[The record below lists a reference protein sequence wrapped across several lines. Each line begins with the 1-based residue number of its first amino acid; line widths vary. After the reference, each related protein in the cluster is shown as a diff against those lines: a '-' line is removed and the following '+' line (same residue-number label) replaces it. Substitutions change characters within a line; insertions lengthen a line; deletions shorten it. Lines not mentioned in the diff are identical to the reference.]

1 MLKSLRYANCL
12 NWNKTVDVSSG
23 TREGEAGHGVDLPR
37 ILVTDDQP
45 EMLDLMDRA
54 LGANY
59 QCQFASSAA
68 QARDLLRDGSFG
80 LAVCNLEAAGSSG
93 LGLAGEIVRDYPKT
107 ATIVLMTGKDDPAV
121 AERAFAHG
129 VYGYLVEPFWP
140 GQLLIAVMS
149 ALRRQELE
157 NEGEARR
164 RNLADQRQTIIDMA
178 PIGIYAKDTDG
189 RYVVANDKA
198 EELAGV
204 TPGGLIGLT
213 DEDFLPRQELWA
225 AAESFRRVL
234 AERIPDSREDTVEIA
249 GVSKTFKTIRFPL
262 LGEDGE
268 ITAVGGVSVE
278 ITAEREAERL
288 QDELSAA
295 QETAIDE
302 LRLSRQET
310 IEGLTKA
317 IDLHDSS
324 TGEHVDRMAAIASFL
339 AGEIGLDPDRVE
351 ILRAAAPMHDVG
363 KIGIPAEL
371 LCKPGPLSAEER
383 RTMELHT
390 LLGHKIFARFESEL
404 SRTAASIALTH
415 HERFDGGGYPN
426 GLVGEEIPLE
436 GRITAVADV
445 FDALLS
451 DRSYRPAMSLDEA
464 LVVMRSGRDTQF
476 DPRIVDVLL
485 DHLDEALEI
494 RRASAVPAGGSL

>member
-1 MLKSLRYANCL
+1 M
-12 NWNKTVDVSSG
+12 
-23 TREGEAGHGVDLPR
+23 GHRTDHPR

-45 EMLDLMDRA
+45 EMLDLMEQA
-54 LGANY
+54 LGSRY
-59 QCQFASSAA
+59 ECEFAGSAA
-68 QARDLLRDGSFG
+68 QARDRLRDGSFG
-80 LAVCNLEAAGSSG
+80 LAVCNLESAGSSG

-107 ATIVLMTGKDDPAV
+107 ATIVLMTGKDDPAL
-121 AERAFAHG
+121 AQRAFAHG

-140 GQLLIAVMS
+140 GQLLITVMS
-149 ALRRQELE
+149 ALRRRQLE
-157 NEGEARR
+157 NEAEAHR

-178 PIGIYAKDTDG
+178 PIGIYAKDVGG
-189 RYVVANDKA
+189 RYVVANDRA

-204 TPGGLIGLT
+204 APGGLIGLT
-213 DEDFLPRQELWA
+213 DEDFLPRRELWA
-225 AAESFRRVL
+225 AGVSFRRVL
-234 AERIPDSREDTVEIA
+234 AERVPDSHEDTVEIS

-295 QETAIDE
+295 QEKAIDE

-310 IEGLTKA
+310 IEGLTTA

-324 TGEHVDRMAAIASFL
+324 TGQHVDRMAAIASFL
-339 AGEIGLDPDRVE
+339 AAEIGLDPDRVE
-351 ILRAAAPMHDVG
+351 MLRAAAPMHDVG
-363 KIGIPAEL
+363 KIGIPPGL
-371 LCKPGPLSAEER
+371 LCKPGPLSEEER

-390 LLGHKIFARFESEL
+390 VLGHKIFARFESEL

-415 HERFDGGGYPN
+415 HERFDGSGYPN
-426 GLVGEEIPLE
+426 GLAGEEIPLE

-451 DRSYRPAMSLDEA
+451 DRSYRQAMPLEEA
-464 LVVMRSGRDTQF
+464 LEVMREGRGTQF
-476 DPRIVDVLL
+476 DPLVVDALL
-485 DHLDEALEI
+485 DHLDEALKI
-494 RRASAVPAGGSL
+494 RGSSPALGGGSL

>member
-1 MLKSLRYANCL
+1 VDCY
-12 NWNKTVDVSSG
+12 KTADAVSS
-23 TREGEAGHGVDLPR
+23 TRDEPAGYGADRPR

-45 EMLDLMDRA
+45 EMLDLMNRA
-54 LGANY
+54 LGDDY
-59 QCQFASSAA
+59 ECRFASSAER
-68 QARDLLRDGSFG
+68 ARELLREGSFE
-80 LAVCNLEAAGSSG
+80 LAICNLETESASD

-107 ATIVLMTGKDDPAV
+107 ATIVLMTGADDPGLAQ
-121 AERAFAHG
+121 RAFAHG

-140 GQLLIAVMS
+140 GQLLITVMS
-149 ALRRQELE
+149 ALRRRQLE
-157 NEGEARR
+157 GEREARR
-164 RNLADQRQTIIDMA
+164 QNVADQRQTIIDMA
-178 PIGIYAKDTDG
+178 PIGIYAKDVDG
-189 RYVVANDKA
+189 RYVVANEKA

-204 TPGGLIGLT
+204 APGELVGRT
-213 DEDFLPRQELWA
+213 DEDLLPREELWA

-234 AERIPDSREDTVEIA
+234 AQHVPNSREDTVEVA
-249 GVSKTFKTIRFPL
+249 GVPKTFKTIRFPL

-268 ITAVGGVSVE
+268 ISAVGGVSVE

-295 QETAIDE
+295 QERAIDE

-324 TGEHVDRMAAIASFL
+324 TGEHVDRMGAIASFL
-339 AGEIGLDPDRVE
+339 AAQIGLDPDRVE
-351 ILRAAAPMHDVG
+351 MMRAAAPMHDVG

-451 DRSYRPAMSLDEA
+451 DRSYRPAMPLDEA
-464 LVVMRSGRDTQF
+464 LVVMRTGRETQF
-476 DPRIVDVLL
+476 DPRIVDILF

-494 RRASAVPAGGSL
+494 RRTAALPGRRSL